1 MLKLSRLVPQR
12 LSSQLGVLQRNLA
25 RASIKVSFG
34 VYLGLAMFTSL
45 AAVAT
50 TFGISLLMLSISF
63 PIIESTVFALLIGA
77 LVALVSVGGFYLYP
91 LLAIS
96 SRKRKIDA
104 NLPLIANFM
113 SVLASAGMPP
123 ERIFRSLAN
132 VGDEFGVG
140 DEMRRAIGDIELMGL
155 DLNGALRNASLR
167 SASGKFGA
175 MLDGVVTTSHM
186 GGDLASFLREESD
199 KFKKTRISALKSF
212 VESLAGMAEVY
223 VSVMIALPLALVVML
238 SIMSFLGGG
247 ASMIGDIDPQVLL
260 LLMTFVIT
268 PASVAVMLLIVDSM
282 TPPR

>member
-45 AAVAT
+45 AAGAT
-50 TFGISLLMLSISF
+50 TLGISLLMLSISF

-91 LLAIS
+91 LLVIS

-167 SASGKFGA
+167 SASSKFGA

-247 ASMIGDIDPQVLL
+247 ASMIGNIDPQVLL